1 MRTLTITLILLFSQI
16 VSFNAH
22 AEPGSLF
29 SPSNAI
35 NNSPNNIVFS
45 NSNEQ
50 EFLPASEAFKVDST
64 VDSGPQGNVLKFHWV
79 IADGYYLYQ
88 HRFKFKT
95 LTPENAILGKPV
107 IQQKGKEK
115 QDPTFG
121 KVTAYYHEVDI
132 SIPVISPTSG
142 SIEVQVGYQ
151 GCADQGLC
159 YIPQKN
165 SMYFPLN
172 NISSI
177 NNTSTNT
184 TQASSPSEAP
194 APKEPASIQQDTSSA
209 QGLAAVLDESSLL
222 TIIGIFFVLGLG
234 LTFTPCVLPMIPIL
248 SGIIVGQG
256 ENISRKKAF
265 ILSLAYV
272 LGMASTYAIAGVVAG
287 MTGSKL
293 QLYMQDPT
301 VLFTFAGVFI
311 VLSLSMFGFYELQ
324 LPSAIQNRLNDLSNK
339 QKGGTLVGVAAMG
352 ALSALVVSPCVSAPL
367 AGALIYIGNTGDGVL
382 GGISLMALGLGMGAP
397 LLVIGTTGG
406 NMLPKAGGWMDSI
419 KGLFGVGLL
428 AVALW
433 LVKHLMPD
441 SLVLIFWGL
450 CAMIA
455 AVYLGAFQ
463 PASTPKA
470 QLFKGIGLSLA
481 ALAVAIILS
490 GASIFA
496 PASSGFS
503 NQNATGSG
511 TEQPGLAFTRIRSQ
525 DALDQA
531 LASAKDNGKPVMI
544 DYYADWCISCIE
556 LEHGAFKNPDALALL
571 ANHQLLQIDLTD
583 NDEAESLLDRF
594 NLQGPPSILFFDKE
608 GQELTHARIY
618 AYKDEESFLKH
629 LRSTFN

>member
-1 MRTLTITLILLFSQI
+1 
-16 VSFNAH
+16 
-22 AEPGSLF
+22 
-29 SPSNAI
+29 
-35 NNSPNNIVFS
+35 
-45 NSNEQ
+45 
-50 EFLPASEAFKVDST
+50 
-64 VDSGPQGNVLKFHWV
+64 
-79 IADGYYLYQ
+79 
-88 HRFKFKT
+88 
-95 LTPENAILGKPV
+95 
-107 IQQKGKEK
+107 
-115 QDPTFG
+115 
-121 KVTAYYHEVDI
+121 
-132 SIPVISPTSG
+132 
-142 SIEVQVGYQ
+142 
-151 GCADQGLC
+151 
-159 YIPQKN
+159 
-165 SMYFPLN
+165 MYFPLN
-172 NISSI
+172 NINDTKNTI
-177 NNTSTNT
+177 NNTQQQPLTPDT
-184 TQASSPSEAP
+184 PKLAASA
-194 APKEPASIQQDTSSA
+194 QQDTSSA
-209 QGLAAVLDESSLL
+209 LGLAAVLDESSLL

-256 ENISRKKAF
+256 ENISRQKAF

-272 LGMASTYAIAGVVAG
+272 LGMASTYAIAGVIAG
-287 MTGSKL
+287 KTGSKL

-324 LPSAIQNRLNDLSNK
+324 LPSSIQNRLNDLSNK
-339 QKGGTLVGVAAMG
+339 QKGGTLAGVAVMG

-433 LVKHLMPD
+433 LVKHLIPEA
-441 SLVLIFWGL
+441 LVLIFWGL
-450 CAMIA
+450 CAMIT

-463 PASTPKA
+463 PATTPKS

-481 ALAVAIILS
+481 ALAVAIILA
-490 GASIFA
+490 GANVFA

-503 NQNATGSG
+503 SQNATNSS
-511 TEQPGLAFTRIRSQ
+511 TEQAGLAFTRIRSES
-525 DALDQA
+525 ALDQA
-531 LASAKDNGKPVMI
+531 LTSAKDNNKPVMI

-556 LEHGAFKNPDALALL
+556 LEHGAFKNPNVLTLL
-571 ANHQLLQIDLTD
+571 QNHQLLQIDLTD
-583 NDEAESLLDRF
+583 NDEAEALLDRF

-608 GQELTHARIY
+608 GQELAQARIY
-618 AYKDEESFLKH
+618 AYKDESTFLKH

>member
-1 MRTLTITLILLFSQI
+1 MRILTTTFILLFLQAI
-16 VSFNAH
+16 SFNSF
-22 AEPGSLF
+22 AESGSLF
-29 SPSNAI
+29 NT
-35 NNSPNNIVFS
+35 NNNVFS
-45 NSNEQ
+45 DSNEQ

-64 VDSGPQGNVLKFHWV
+64 IESGPQGNVLKFHWV

-88 HRFKFKT
+88 HRFKFKA
-95 LTPENAILGKPV
+95 LTPESAVLGTPV

-132 SIPVISPTSG
+132 SVPVISPTSG

-151 GCADQGLC
+151 GCADKGLC
-159 YIPQKN
+159 YIPQKTA
-165 SMYFPLN
+165 MYFPLHD
-172 NISSI
+172 ISST
-177 NNTSTNT
+177 NNTPTNT
-184 TQASSPSEAP
+184 DP
-194 APKEPASIQQDTSSA
+194 AVIPAQQDTSSA
-209 QGLAAVLDESSLL
+209 IGLAAVLDESSLL
-222 TIIGIFFVLGLG
+222 AIIGIFFILGLG

-256 ENISRKKAF
+256 DNISRKKAF

-272 LGMASTYAIAGVVAG
+272 LGMASTYAIAGVIAG
-287 MTGSKL
+287 KTGSKL

-324 LPSAIQNRLNDLSNK
+324 LPSSVQNRLNDISNK
-339 QKGGTLVGVAAMG
+339 QKGGTLAGVAVMG

-367 AGALIYIGNTGDGVL
+367 AGALIYIGNTGDGLL

-406 NMLPKAGGWMDSI
+406 NILPKAGGWMDSI

-433 LVKHLMPD
+433 LVKHLLPE
-441 SLVLIFWGL
+441 SLVLLFWGL

-463 PASTPKA
+463 PATTPKS

-481 ALAVAIILS
+481 ALAVAIIL
-490 GASIFA
+490 ASANVFA
-496 PASSGFS
+496 PASSGS
-503 NQNATGSG
+503 SSQNATNSS
-511 TEQPGLAFTRIRSQ
+511 TEQAGLAFTRIRSQ
-525 DALDQA
+525 SALDQA
-531 LASAKDNGKPVMI
+531 LTSAKDNNKPVMI

-556 LEHGAFKNPDALALL
+556 LEHGAFKNPNVLTLL
-571 ANHQLLQIDLTD
+571 QNHQLLQIDLTD
-583 NDEAESLLDRF
+583 NDEAEALLDRF

-608 GQELTHARIY
+608 GQELAHARIY
-618 AYKDEESFLKH
+618 AYKDESTFLKH

>member
-1 MRTLTITLILLFSQI
+1 M
-16 VSFNAH
+16 SFNSF
-22 AEPGSLF
+22 AESGSLF
-29 SPSNAI
+29 NT
-35 NNSPNNIVFS
+35 NNNVFS
-45 NSNEQ
+45 DSNEQ

-64 VDSGPQGNVLKFHWV
+64 IESGPQGNVLKFHWV

-88 HRFKFKT
+88 HRFKFKA
-95 LTPENAILGKPV
+95 LTPESAVLGTPV

-132 SIPVISPTSG
+132 SVPVISPTSG

-151 GCADQGLC
+151 GCADKGLC
-159 YIPQKN
+159 YIPQKTA
-165 SMYFPLN
+165 MYFPLHD
-172 NISSI
+172 ISST
-177 NNTSTNT
+177 NNTPTNT
-184 TQASSPSEAP
+184 DP
-194 APKEPASIQQDTSSA
+194 AVIPAQQDTSSA
-209 QGLAAVLDESSLL
+209 IGLAAVLDESSLL
-222 TIIGIFFVLGLG
+222 AIIGIFFILGLG

-256 ENISRKKAF
+256 DNISRKKAF

-272 LGMASTYAIAGVVAG
+272 LGMASTYAIAGVIAG
-287 MTGSKL
+287 KTGSKL

-324 LPSAIQNRLNDLSNK
+324 LPSSVQNRLNDISNK
-339 QKGGTLVGVAAMG
+339 QKGGTLAGVAVMG

-367 AGALIYIGNTGDGVL
+367 AGALIYIGNTGDGLL

-406 NMLPKAGGWMDSI
+406 NILPKAGGWMDSI

-433 LVKHLMPD
+433 LVKHLLPEP
-441 SLVLIFWGL
+441 LVLLFWGL

-463 PASTPKA
+463 PATTPKS

-481 ALAVAIILS
+481 ALAVAIIL
-490 GASIFA
+490 ASANVFA

-503 NQNATGSG
+503 SQNATNSS
-511 TEQPGLAFTRIRSQ
+511 TEQAGLAFTRIRSQ
-525 DALDQA
+525 SALDQA
-531 LASAKDNGKPVMI
+531 LTSAKDNNKPVMI

-556 LEHGAFKNPDALALL
+556 LEHGAFKNPNVLTLL
-571 ANHQLLQIDLTD
+571 QNHQLLQIDLTD
-583 NDEAESLLDRF
+583 NDEAEALLDRF

-608 GQELTHARIY
+608 GQELAHARIY
-618 AYKDEESFLKH
+618 AYKDESTFLKH

>member
-1 MRTLTITLILLFSQI
+1 LKTLNTTLILLFLQTI
-16 VSFNAH
+16 SFNTH
-22 AEPGSLF
+22 AEFGSLF
-29 SPSNAI
+29 NPNSNVS
-35 NNSPNNIVFS
+35 NNAFS
-45 NSNEQ
+45 DSNEQ

-64 VDSGPQGNVLKFHWV
+64 VDSDSQGNVLKFHWV
-79 IADGYYLYQ
+79 IADDYYLYQ
-88 HRFKFKT
+88 HRFKFKA
-95 LTPENAILGKPV
+95 LTPEDAVLGKPV
-107 IQQKGKEK
+107 ILQKGKEK

-151 GCADQGLC
+151 GCADKGLC
-159 YIPQKN
+159 YIPQKT

-172 NISSI
+172 KVNGAEG
-177 NNTSTNT
+177 TSNSTKQT
-184 TQASSPSEAP
+184 AP
-194 APKEPASIQQDTSSA
+194 AILSPEPLTKTPASTQQDTSSA
-209 QGLAAVLDESSLL
+209 QGLAAILDESSLL
-222 TIIGIFFVLGLG
+222 AIIGIFFVLGLG

-256 ENISRKKAF
+256 ENISRQKAF
-265 ILSLAYV
+265 LLSLAYV
-272 LGMASTYAIAGVVAG
+272 LGMASTYAIAGVIAG
-287 MTGSKL
+287 KTGSKL

-324 LPSAIQNRLNDLSNK
+324 LPSAIQNRLNDISNK
-339 QKGGTLVGVAAMG
+339 QKGGTLAGVAVMG

-433 LVKHLMPD
+433 LVKHLMPEP
-441 SLVLIFWGL
+441 LVLVFWGV

-463 PASTPKA
+463 PSTSPKS
-470 QLFKGIGLSLA
+470 QLFKGIGLSFA

-490 GASIFA
+490 GANIFA

-503 NQNATGSG
+503 NQNATDSG
-511 TEQPGLAFTRIRSQ
+511 TERPGLAFTRIRSL
-525 DALDQA
+525 DSLDQA
-531 LASAKDNGKPVMI
+531 LATAKDNGNPVMI

-556 LEHGAFKNPDALALL
+556 LEHGAFKNPGAIALL
-571 ANHQLLQIDLTD
+571 NSHQLLQIDLTD
-583 NDEAESLLDRF
+583 NDEAEALLDRF
-594 NLQGPPSILFFDKE
+594 NLQGPPSILFFDNK

-618 AYKDEESFLKH
+618 AYKDEGTFLKH
-629 LRSTFN
+629 LRSIFN

>member
-1 MRTLTITLILLFSQI
+1 MKTLTTTLILLFLQTI
-16 VSFNAH
+16 SFNTL
-22 AEPGSLF
+22 AESGSLF
-29 SPSNAI
+29 NPSG
-35 NNSPNNIVFS
+35 

-50 EFLPASEAFKVDST
+50 EFLPASEAFKVEST
-64 VDSGPQGNVLKFHWV
+64 IDSGPQGNVLKFHWV
-79 IADGYYLYQ
+79 IADDYYLYQ
-88 HRFKFKT
+88 HRFKFKA
-95 LTPENAILGKPV
+95 LTPENAVLGKPV
-107 IQQKGKEK
+107 ILQKGKEK

-151 GCADQGLC
+151 GCADKGLC
-159 YIPQKN
+159 YIPQKT

-172 NISSI
+172 NINDTNNTI
-177 NNTSTNT
+177 NNTQQTSFTPDT
-184 TQASSPSEAP
+184 PKLAASA
-194 APKEPASIQQDTSSA
+194 QQDTSSA
-209 QGLAAVLDESSLL
+209 LGLAAVLDESSLL

-256 ENISRKKAF
+256 ESISRQKAF

-272 LGMASTYAIAGVVAG
+272 LGMASTYAIAGVIAG
-287 MTGSKL
+287 KTGSKL

-324 LPSAIQNRLNDLSNK
+324 LPSSIQNRLNDLSNK
-339 QKGGTLVGVAAMG
+339 QKGGTLAGVAVMG

-433 LVKHLMPD
+433 LVKHLIPEP
-441 SLVLIFWGL
+441 LVLIFWGL
-450 CAMIA
+450 CAMIT

-463 PASTPKA
+463 AATTPKS
-470 QLFKGIGLSLA
+470 QLFKGIGLSFA

-496 PASSGFS
+496 PASSGFG
-503 NQNATGSG
+503 NKNITGSA

-525 DALDQA
+525 DSLDQA
-531 LASAKDNGKPVMI
+531 LVSAKDNGKPVMI

-556 LEHGAFKNPDALALL
+556 LEHGAFKNPGALALL
-571 ANHQLLQIDLTD
+571 KNHQLLQIDLTD
-583 NDEAESLLDRF
+583 NDEAEALLDRF
-594 NLQGPPSILFFDKE
+594 NLQGPPSILFFDKK

-618 AYKDEESFLKH
+618 AYKDEDTFLKH
-629 LRSTFN
+629 LRSIFN

>member
-1 MRTLTITLILLFSQI
+1 MRILTTTFILLFLQAI
-16 VSFNAH
+16 SFNSF
-22 AEPGSLF
+22 AESGSLF
-29 SPSNAI
+29 NT
-35 NNSPNNIVFS
+35 NNNVFS
-45 NSNEQ
+45 DSNEQ

-64 VDSGPQGNVLKFHWV
+64 IESGPQGNVLKFHWV

-88 HRFKFKT
+88 HRFKFKA
-95 LTPENAILGKPV
+95 LTPESAVLGTPV

-132 SIPVISPTSG
+132 SVPVISPTSG

-151 GCADQGLC
+151 GCADKGLC
-159 YIPQKN
+159 YIPQKTA
-165 SMYFPLN
+165 MYFPLHD
-172 NISSI
+172 ISST
-177 NNTSTNT
+177 NNTPTNT
-184 TQASSPSEAP
+184 DP
-194 APKEPASIQQDTSSA
+194 AVIPAQQDTSSA
-209 QGLAAVLDESSLL
+209 IGLAAVLDESSLL
-222 TIIGIFFVLGLG
+222 AIIGIFFILGLG

-256 ENISRKKAF
+256 DNISRKKAF

-272 LGMASTYAIAGVVAG
+272 LGMASTYAIAGVIAG
-287 MTGSKL
+287 KTGSKL

-324 LPSAIQNRLNDLSNK
+324 LPSSVQNRLNDISNK
-339 QKGGTLVGVAAMG
+339 QKGGTLAGVAVMG

-367 AGALIYIGNTGDGVL
+367 AGALIYIGNTGDGLL

-406 NMLPKAGGWMDSI
+406 NILPKAGGWMDSI

-433 LVKHLMPD
+433 LVKHLLPEP
-441 SLVLIFWGL
+441 LVLLFWGL

-463 PASTPKA
+463 PATTPKS

-481 ALAVAIILS
+481 ALAVAIIL
-490 GASIFA
+490 ASANVFA
-496 PASSGFS
+496 PASSGS
-503 NQNATGSG
+503 SSQNATNSS
-511 TEQPGLAFTRIRSQ
+511 TEQAGLAFTRIRSQ
-525 DALDQA
+525 SALDQA
-531 LASAKDNGKPVMI
+531 LTSAKDNNKPVMI

-556 LEHGAFKNPDALALL
+556 LEHGAFKNPNVLTLL
-571 ANHQLLQIDLTD
+571 QNHQLLQIDLTD
-583 NDEAESLLDRF
+583 NDEAEALLDRF

-608 GQELTHARIY
+608 GQELAHARIY
-618 AYKDEESFLKH
+618 AYKDESTFLKH